1 MEVRIGGLAMTALA
15 QAISRLSGV
24 DIDLN
29 TLRAVVTFCSVGLLL
44 SVLLIIWGLTPIAF

>member
-24 DIDLN
+24 DIDLA
-29 TLRAVVTFCSVGLLL
+29 TLRAVVTFSSVGLLI
-44 SVLLIIWGLTPIAF
+44 SVLLIIWGLAPTAF